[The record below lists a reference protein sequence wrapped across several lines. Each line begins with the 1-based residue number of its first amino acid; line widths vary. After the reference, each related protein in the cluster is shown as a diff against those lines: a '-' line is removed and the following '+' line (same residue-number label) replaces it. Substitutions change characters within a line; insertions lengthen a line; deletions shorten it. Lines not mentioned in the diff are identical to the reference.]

1 MSASTMPDWILFS
14 LHWLVSLFGRMM
26 ASFSSLETK
35 DFATLAVSL
44 IALIVSVVSV
54 RQSISSRKKDAERSA
69 RAEFAEI
76 VETMVDLRQKR
87 EDIRRELGVEWG
99 KNNNVVTRININDKR
114 ELLISRAAYLLH
126 NFDINVSD
134 IQYTIVGVA
143 VVDAGRPAKSLQ
155 YFRKSLEVCS
165 NPVARAVARRGYG
178 RTLILSGNLEEGRT
192 EMLAAADE
200 FARLAAEPG
209 LDAERMRYSCAETFQ
224 RLIWVGLDLKDG
236 QAYLE
241 HDYDKLVQSA
251 ALIRNRDSRKQLEDA
266 IKEVDNALIERGI
279 TKSGSLSA

>member
-1 MSASTMPDWILFS
+1 
-14 LHWLVSLFGRMM
+14 
-26 ASFSSLETK
+26 
-35 DFATLAVSL
+35 
-44 IALIVSVVSV
+44 
-54 RQSISSRKKDAERSA
+54 
-69 RAEFAEI
+69 
-76 VETMVDLRQKR
+76 
-87 EDIRRELGVEWG
+87 
-99 KNNNVVTRININDKR
+99 
-114 ELLISRAAYLLH
+114 
-126 NFDINVSD
+126 
-134 IQYTIVGVA
+134 
-143 VVDAGRPAKSLQ
+143 
-155 YFRKSLEVCS
+155 
-165 NPVARAVARRGYG
+165 
-178 RTLILSGNLEEGRT
+178 
-192 EMLAAADE
+192 MLAAADE

>member
-143 VVDAGRPAKSLQ
+143 VVDAGDLLNC
-155 YFRKSLEVCS
+155 YNILE
-165 NPVARAVARRGYG
+165 NLLRFALTRLRARWRDAVMDELLYY
-178 RTLILSGNLEEGRT
+178 
-192 EMLAAADE
+192 LA
-200 FARLAAEPG
+200 
-209 LDAERMRYSCAETFQ
+209 
-224 RLIWVGLDLKDG
+224 I
-236 QAYLE
+236 
-241 HDYDKLVQSA
+241 
-251 ALIRNRDSRKQLEDA
+251 
-266 IKEVDNALIERGI
+266 
-279 TKSGSLSA
+279 

>member
-1 MSASTMPDWILFS
+1 MPDWILFS

-143 VVDAGRPAKSLQ
+143 VVDAGRPAESLQ

-224 RLIWVGLDLKDG
+224 RLIWVGLILRTG
-236 QAYLE
+236 RLTW
-241 HDYDKLVQSA
+241 ST
-251 ALIRNRDSRKQLEDA
+251 
-266 IKEVDNALIERGI
+266 I
-279 TKSGSLSA
+279 TTSSYNQRR